1 MFAFAQPVL
10 DGLTNGSLY
19 ALVALGLTLAFGIAR
34 FANVAHGDFVTLGAY
49 ATLWAV
55 QTGGVGLLP
64 AALVGIVASLAVG
77 LLVAWLVYR
86 PLARRARIASVIA
99 SIGVALVIRHLLI
112 FLAGTQQYTFPLPIR
127 RASQIL
133 GLRITP
139 NDAAILA
146 VSALLMLALHFGLQR
161 TRMGKDMRAVS
172 DDASLARVAGIR
184 VARVISAMWAWSL
197 ILAAVAGVLL
207 GVKTVVTPYMGWDM
221 LLSAFAAAILGGI
234 GNPYGAMAGG
244 LLMGVA
250 EELTSVVLPP
260 TYRTAVAFL
269 LMTGVLLARPVGIF
283 GTRVQVR

>member
-10 DGLTNGSLY
+10 DGLINGSLY

-49 ATLWAV
+49 TTLWAV
-55 QTGGVGLLP
+55 QAAGLGLLP
-64 AALVGIVASLAVG
+64 ATLVGVVASLTTG

-99 SIGVALVIRHLLI
+99 SIGVALVIRHMLI
-112 FLAGTQQYTFPLPIR
+112 FFAGTQQYSFPLPIR

-133 GLRITP
+133 GLRMTP
-139 NDAAILA
+139 KDATILA
-146 VSALLMLALHFGLQR
+146 VVLLLMLALHLGLQR

-172 DDASLARVAGIR
+172 DDAALARVAGIR
-184 VARVISAMWAWSL
+184 VDRVILAMWVWSL

-207 GVKTVVTPYMGWDM
+207 GVKTVLTPYMGWDM

-244 LLMGVA
+244 LLMGMA
-250 EELTSVVLPP
+250 EELTTLVLPP
-260 TYRTAVAFL
+260 AYRTAVAFL
-269 LMTGVLLARPVGIF
+269 LMTGVLLVRPVGIF
-283 GTRVQVR
+283 GTRVEVR